1 MSRPS
6 RTIRAAMDDRFRA
19 LREATA
25 AALLQSAGET
35 PTELREALA
44 RGTAPPELRSL
55 VEKIRTRA
63 YTITDQDLLA
73 LRGRYTEDQ
82 LFEVIVSAV
91 FGAAEERLAS
101 ARRALEQA

>member
-1 MSRPS
+1 
-6 RTIRAAMDDRFRA
+6 MDDRFRA

-25 AALLQSAGET
+25 SALLRSTGET

-44 RGTAPPELRSL
+44 KGTAPPELRTL

-63 YTITDQDLLA
+63 YTVTDQDVSA
-73 LRGRYTEDQ
+73 LKSRYTEDQ
-82 LFEVIVSAV
+82 LFEVIVAAA
-91 FGAAEERLAS
+91 FGAAEERLVA